1 MPFSNSHNTLKLRFP
16 AEDEFPDLSSHNN
29 HMAKVLTP
37 ELYAELRAKS
47 TPSGFTLD
55 DVIQTG
61 VDNPGHPYIMTVGCV
76 AGDEESYEVFKDL
89 FDPIIEDRHG
99 GYKPSDEHKTD
110 LNPDNLQSRVSGVSR
125 RSLPSGPQGGDDL
138 DPNYVLSS
146 RVRTGRSIRGFCL
159 PPHCSRGERRAIEK
173 LAVEGRGRA
182 GRGSAAAASPS
193 RRGPRPLFTSRPR
206 AVAAAALLSA
216 RARVQFPGGT
226 EGPAAQPRVHSGL
239 EPGEGASWRGVTV
252 WDRRPAREDWT
263 RANPG
268 GWGPLT
274 SPGVGGSAMRVGGRA
289 QEPSVLSALPAA
301 LSSLDGDLAG
311 RYYALK
317 SMTEAEQQQ
326 LIDDHFL
333 FDKPVS
339 PLLLASGMARDWPD
353 ARGIWCVSLCALLRR
368 PLFLL
373 PPFPLAPLARS
384 EEGGAA
390 LRVWVRCRPALRI
403 GDLGRRHNDNKTFL
417 VWVNE
422 EDHLRV
428 ISMQKGGNM
437 KEVFTR
443 FCTGLTQIETLFKS
457 KNYEFMWNP
466 HLGYILTC
474 PSNLGTGLRAGV
486 HIKLPHLGKHE
497 KFSEVLKRLR
507 LQKRGT
513 GGVDT
518 AAVGGVFDVS
528 NADRLGFSEVE
539 LVQMV
544 VDGVKLLI
552 EMEQRL
558 EQGQAIDD
566 LMPAQK

>member
-1 MPFSNSHNTLKLRFP
+1 MPFSNSHNAMKMNFP
-16 AEDEFPDLSSHNN
+16 AEDEYPDLSRHNN

-61 VDNPGHPYIMTVGCV
+61 VDNPGHPFIMTVGCV
-76 AGDEESYEVFKDL
+76 AGDEESYDVFKAL

-99 GYKPSDEHKTD
+99 GYQPSDEHKTD
-110 LNPDNLQSRVSGVSR
+110 LNPDNLQVGAGS
-125 RSLPSGPQGGDDL
+125 PSGLGARGRLRGPGSGAHSPLPPSLRPCQGGDDL

-173 LAVEGRGRA
+173 LAVE
-182 GRGSAAAASPS
+182 
-193 RRGPRPLFTSRPR
+193 
-206 AVAAAALLSA
+206 
-216 RARVQFPGGT
+216 
-226 EGPAAQPRVHSGL
+226 
-239 EPGEGASWRGVTV
+239 
-252 WDRRPAREDWT
+252 
-263 RANPG
+263 
-268 GWGPLT
+268 
-274 SPGVGGSAMRVGGRA
+274 
-289 QEPSVLSALPAA
+289 A

-353 ARGIWCVSLCALLRR
+353 ARGIW
-368 PLFLL
+368 
-373 PPFPLAPLARS
+373 
-384 EEGGAA
+384 
-390 LRVWVRCRPALRI
+390 
-403 GDLGRRHNDNKTFL
+403 HNDNKTFL

-497 KFSEVLKRLR
+497 KFPEVLKRLR

-566 LMPAQK
+566 LVPAQK

>member
-1 MPFSNSHNTLKLRFP
+1 MPFSNSHNALKLRFP
-16 AEDEFPDLSSHNN
+16 AEDEFPDLSGHNN

-37 ELYAELRAKS
+37 ELYAELRAKC

-76 AGDEESYEVFKDL
+76 AGDEESYDVFKEL

-110 LNPDNLQSRVSGVSR
+110 LNPDNLQARAQLRAFWTLSEVSW
-125 RSLPSGPQGGDDL
+125 LP
-138 DPNYVLSS
+138 
-146 RVRTGRSIRGFCL
+146 CL
-159 PPHCSRGERRAIEK
+159 PPECGP
-173 LAVEGRGRA
+173 GR
-182 GRGSAAAASPS
+182 SPS
-193 RRGPRPLFTSRPR
+193 FWVQPDGTPQGLRKFLGSGDPLELF
-206 AVAAAALLSA
+206 
-216 RARVQFPGGT
+216 
-226 EGPAAQPRVHSGL
+226 SG
-239 EPGEGASWRGVTV
+239 
-252 WDRRPAREDWT
+252 
-263 RANPG
+263 
-268 GWGPLT
+268 
-274 SPGVGGSAMRVGGRA
+274 
-289 QEPSVLSALPAA
+289 
-301 LSSLDGDLAG
+301 
-311 RYYALK
+311 
-317 SMTEAEQQQ
+317 
-326 LIDDHFL
+326 
-333 FDKPVS
+333 
-339 PLLLASGMARDWPD
+339 
-353 ARGIWCVSLCALLRR
+353 CALR
-368 PLFLL
+368 P
-373 PPFPLAPLARS
+373 PR
-384 EEGGAA
+384 
-390 LRVWVRCRPALRI
+390 
-403 GDLGRRHNDNKTFL
+403 RRHNDNKTFL
-417 VWVNE
+417 VWINE

-443 FCTGLTQIETLFKS
+443 FCNGLTQIETLFKS

-497 KFSEVLKRLR
+497 KFPEVLKRLR

-552 EMEQRL
+552 EMEQR
-558 EQGQAIDD
+558 QGPGQAIDD
-566 LMPAQK
+566 LVPAQK